1 MFDSGLPYLQPSGS
15 QSMVS
20 KAVASTSS
28 VILLDVL
35 ILSPTLSLLNQNL
48 WA

>member
-15 QSMVS
+15 QSIVP
-20 KAVASTSS
+20 KAVASASS
-28 VILLDVL
+28 VILLEVQ
-35 ILSPTLSLLNQNL
+35 ILSPILGQLNQNL